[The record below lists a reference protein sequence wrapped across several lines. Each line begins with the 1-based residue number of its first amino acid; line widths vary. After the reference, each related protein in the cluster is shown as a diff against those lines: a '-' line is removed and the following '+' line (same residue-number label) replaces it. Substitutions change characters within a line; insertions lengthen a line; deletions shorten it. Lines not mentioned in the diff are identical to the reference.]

1 MNEPLSLETYALALA
16 HLLRRRGEPIANVLG
31 SLNINALAFKEAEVH
46 WTRELEQSLVRR
58 KGILAMKF
66 ASTFAEARIRV
77 GLLDPTGDP
86 APAFSP
92 KAPPALELPS
102 FLKEQSA
109 LPVAA
114 PSPWAPAVPAL
125 PSIERLPKN
134 RGGTLVGELAAA
146 VSPSLPF
153 QEGAE
158 APAMAPGPERPPI
171 PRGLGT
177 GTAML
182 DGDAPVRMPVMPF
195 GSDLPSL
202 TLEQYASLVV
212 ELTRRPPNVEPLL
225 TRYGIHSHEQHRRL
239 EAAMKAHLLGDPTLR
254 ARFDALIM
262 RFSTLPRQ

>member
-31 SLNINALAFKEAEVH
+31 SLNITAVAFKEAEVH

-66 ASTFAEARIRV
+66 ASTFAEARMQV
-77 GLLDPTGDP
+77 GLLDPTDGSV
-86 APAFSP
+86 PAFSP
-92 KAPPALELPS
+92 KAQPAAELPS

-109 LPVAA
+109 PGAAA
-114 PSPWAPAVPAL
+114 PSPWAPAAPVP

-134 RGGTLVGELAAA
+134 RGATLVRESAAA
-146 VSPSLPF
+146 ISPLLPF
-153 QEGAE
+153 QEGSPATAL
-158 APAMAPGPERPPI
+158 APALPPI
-171 PRGLGT
+171 PRGVGT

-182 DGDAPVRMPVMPF
+182 DSDAPAQMPVMPF

-239 EAAMKAHLLGDPTLR
+239 EAAMKAHLHSDPALR

-262 RFSTLPRQ
+262 RFSAMARP